1 MEGRKEGGQTNSLS
15 FPLSVLG
22 VGGGPR
28 RWLKTTR
35 TTLVYPEKRDSCLFF
50 LFFLA
55 CVRVCPPRQC
65 STEEEESPTD
75 TKSISRRESGREK
88 APRGFHPNT
97 GCMNKIL
104 CGEVKHCYAFLKH
117 PVCQMIKSPPR
128 WLLLSD
134 GAFRYTAK
142 TRMTRRKS
150 EKKHDFPY
158 MRGKIFLFQ
167 LYSKSIAMFSGRYLI
182 SHRNES

>member
-1 MEGRKEGGQTNSLS
+1 M
-15 FPLSVLG
+15 
-22 VGGGPR
+22 
-28 RWLKTTR
+28 
-35 TTLVYPEKRDSCLFF
+35 
-50 LFFLA
+50 
-55 CVRVCPPRQC
+55 RVCPPRQC

-142 TRMTRRKS
+142 TRMTSQKCERNTTSHTPWR
-150 EKKHDFPY
+150 F
-158 MRGKIFLFQ
+158 FLFQ
-167 LYSKSIAMFSGRYLI
+167 LYSKSISMFSGGI
-182 SHRNES
+182 SHLALQCIVIAVIMGFQDQLMGKKNVSLLSSHTRQGRLCTSCTY